1 MAADI
6 HWSVP
11 TDRILMILMVN
22 SGWKV
27 NIKVYLQMLK
37 FILSMLRLKPDLY
50 WLCLGEDAG

>member
-27 NIKVYLQMLK
+27 NIKVYLQMLM